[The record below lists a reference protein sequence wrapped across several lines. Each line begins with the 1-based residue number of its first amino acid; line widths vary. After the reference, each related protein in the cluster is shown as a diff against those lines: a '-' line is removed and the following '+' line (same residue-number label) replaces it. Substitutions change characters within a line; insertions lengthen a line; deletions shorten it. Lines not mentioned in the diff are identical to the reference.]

1 MLSSKCAVSYN
12 ITLGFINKKQTDCFL
27 KKKKQKKNKQTVK

>member
-1 MLSSKCAVSYN
+1 MLSSKCAVPYN

-27 KKKKQKKNKQTVK
+27 KKKQKKNKQTVK

>member
-27 KKKKQKKNKQTVK
+27 KKNKQKNKQTVK